1 MAKLVSYGVVPCP
14 QLATRVD
21 GHIRASVNQSYTAIY
36 QSKSEGNSKATVD
49 RITNDKLK
57 RRRSESQNEEL
68 IEIDR
73 RRMKTLKAF
82 K

>member
-1 MAKLVSYGVVPCP
+1 VIPSP
-14 QLATRVD
+14 QLATWVD
-21 GHIRASVNQSYTAIY
+21 GHIRASVSQSHTVIY
-36 QSKSEGNSKATVD
+36 QSKSEDNSKAMVD

-57 RRRSESQNEEL
+57 RRRSKSQNEEL

-73 RRMKTLKAF
+73 RGMLTLKTF